1 MDGRLKGDGI
11 MVSRRRI
18 RESLRRVDP
27 VGVEAR
33 VRKVLH
39 CRKYSVQSPNDL
51 WHIDG
56 YHKLIRWHIVIHGCI
71 DGYSRMITFLR
82 ASTNNRADTVLTSV
96 PRGNY
101 RIWSSIKSEDG
112 QWW

>member
-18 RESLRRVDP
+18 RESLKRVDP
-27 VGVEAR
+27 FGVEAR
-33 VRKVLH
+33 LRNVLH
-39 CRKYSVQSPNDL
+39 RRKYSVQSPNYL

-56 YHKLIRWHIVIHGCI
+56 YHKLNRWHIVIHGCI

-82 ASTNNRADTVLTSV
+82 ASTNNRATLC
-96 PRGNY
+96 
-101 RIWSSIKSEDG
+101 
-112 QWW
+112 